1 MFVERANNMPRF
13 IHDDGRDNE
22 VLELIA
28 HNGPMS
34 RSVDNAIWIL
44 NKYAHAN
51 LHEVVS
57 YQDDLRRIANFLCQ
71 RRRELHSEDYLS
83 LKEVQKEYLDIEFKT
98 PNPFQR
104 QQIHSIVDKL
114 ENILVGGECGSCV
127 VDEDGDPLDTQK
139 TKRRKKRKRRY
150 RMKR

>member
-1 MFVERANNMPRF
+1 MFVERASNMPRF
-13 IHDDGRDNE
+13 IHDDDRDNE

-51 LHEVVS
+51 LHELVS
-57 YQDDLRRIANFLCQ
+57 YQDDLRRMANFVCQ
-71 RRRELHSEDYLS
+71 RRRELQSEDFIS
-83 LKEVQKEYLDIEFKT
+83 LREIQKQYLDVGFRT

-104 QQIHSIVDKL
+104 HQIQTIVAKL
-114 ENILVGGECGSCV
+114 DTILQGGECGSCV
-127 VDEDGDPLDTQK
+127 VDEDGDPLTANRK
-139 TKRRKKRKRRY
+139 KKKKRKY
-150 RMKR
+150 RVQW